1 MLQPNEDSLRSYKRL
16 RPSWKGMVRRTDRLV
31 VNLPD
36 GEIQF
41 VSDGFWLLVNATLPE
56 GVVFTEQA
64 RRDRWNQLTVGN
76 LNLNPDEQL
85 GKSATT
91 LDGSIPATAI
101 CALKEGDKFT
111 TSKYKTDFLILRSE
125 ARDMAVDVRLAR
137 WVEKWGGDK
146 GKWWMDRDKSHAP
159 LQYAV
164 GGEVVG
170 MLMPI
175 YFDSVPYGWGE
186 KYGVGWDKEN
196 KRFVR
201 RE

>member
-1 MLQPNEDSLRSYKRL
+1 MLQHNEDSLRSYKRL

-31 VNLPD
+31 VNKPD

-56 GVVFTEQA
+56 GVVEAEQA
-64 RRDRWNQLTVGN
+64 RRDRWNQLTVGETT
-76 LNLNPDEQL
+76 LSPDESL

-101 CALKEGDKFT
+101 CVLMEGDKFT
-111 TSKYKTDFLILRSE
+111 TSKYKTELLILRSE
-125 ARDMAVDVRLAR
+125 VRDTAVNVRLAR
-137 WVEKWGGDK
+137 WVEKWGEDK
-146 GKWWMDRDKSHAP
+146 GEWWVDEDKPHAP

-164 GGEVVG
+164 DGEVVG
-170 MLMPI
+170 ILMPI
-175 YFDSVPYGWGE
+175 YFDDIPYGWGE
-186 KYGVGWDKEN
+186 KYRVGYDKEN